1 MSVTTRTETVQKESD
16 QTVWKTVHRV
26 VFPTDGDMDT
36 LPLYVDFNSAQ
47 RVVAT
52 EIDATN
58 VSSNSSNSSNS
69 SVPVAVSPGA
79 QQRTD
84 FLEGRR
90 GLRLPAFQRISFGT
104 YFNAFPA
111 SYWRAH
117 TDVTDVRLTVET
129 EGKAT
134 VVVYRSTPRGTANRV
149 ESIPVA
155 DGAPVFIDL
164 PLANFGD
171 GGWYWFDLVAGS
183 TPVRLASAEWSVA
196 QPEGFVA
203 GSATIAVTTF
213 NRPDYCM
220 KHLATLAESPELL
233 ESVDRLLIT
242 DQGTQKVRDQP
253 GFEAAAA
260 RLGDK
265 FTLIEQGNLGGS
277 GGFARGM
284 HETVKD
290 GRSKYVL
297 LLDDD
302 VLIETEGI
310 LRALNFADF
319 TRTPTIVGGHMFSL
333 YERAVLHT
341 FGEEMNEY
349 RFIWGPVDNTEEG
362 HDFAA
367 SNLRTT
373 PWMHRR
379 IDVDFNGW
387 WMCLIPT
394 SVVREIGLAL
404 PVFIK
409 YDDAEFGIRAKAHG
423 YTTVTLPGAA
433 VWHMPWTEKDDTIDW
448 QAYFH
453 QRNRWVAG
461 LVYSPYKKGGFL
473 WRHSFLLDVKHLL
486 SMQYSAVDLRLD
498 ALEDVLRGP
507 DHLHSTILTKL
518 PEIRAR
524 RATYDDA
531 KSTKEVSIFPAVKRV
546 RPPRMGKKP
555 SAPRNIISA
564 LGAAASAGARQLRS
578 IRPGALEHPEAVVAA
593 MDARWW
599 RLSQLDSAIVSNSD
613 GSGAAWYKRQPAQFR
628 EMLSRS
634 IKLHQRLLSQWESL
648 SDQYSRAL
656 PEFTSP
662 EAWERTFQAASGDAE
677 NGIKKKQ

>member
-1 MSVTTRTETVQKESD
+1 MSVATKTEDTAATADGTS
-16 QTVWKTVHRV
+16 WRTVHRV
-26 VFPTDGDMDT
+26 VFPTDGDTDT
-36 LPLYVDFNSAQ
+36 LPLYVDFNAAQ
-47 RVVAT
+47 RVVVT
-52 EIDATN
+52 DVE
-58 VSSNSSNSSNS
+58 
-69 SVPVAVSPGA
+69 SVKDSAVPSAPAAVVPGA
-79 QQRTD
+79 HQRTD

-90 GLRLPAFQRISFGT
+90 QLYLPAFQRVSFGT

-117 TDVTDVRLTVET
+117 TDVTQVRLTVET
-129 EGKAT
+129 QGAAT
-134 VVVYRSTPRGTANRV
+134 VVIYRSTPRGSANRV
-149 ESIPVA
+149 ESIHVA
-155 DGAPVFIDL
+155 DGTPASTEL

-183 TPVRLASAEWSVA
+183 EPVRMTRAEWLVEE
-196 QPEGFVA
+196 PEDFVA
-203 GSATIAVTTF
+203 GTATIAVTTF
-213 NRPDYCM
+213 NRPDFCIR
-220 KHLATLAESPELL
+220 HLSTLAESPELL

-242 DQGTQKVRDQP
+242 DQGTRKVRDQD
-253 GFEAAAA
+253 GFKAAAA

-284 HETVKD
+284 HEAVKD

-310 LRALNFADF
+310 LRAVNFADF
-319 TRTPTIVGGHMFSL
+319 TRKPTLVGGHMFNL
-333 YERAVLHT
+333 YERAVLHS

-349 RFIWGPVDNTEEG
+349 RFIWGPADNTEEG

-379 IDVDFNGW
+379 VDVDFNGW
-387 WMCLIPT
+387 WMCMIPT

-409 YDDAEFGIRAKAHG
+409 YDDAEYGIRAKAHG

-507 DHLHSTILTKL
+507 EHLHPAILTKM

-524 RATYDDA
+524 RATFDDA
-531 KSTKEVSIFPAVKRV
+531 KATKEVSSFPAVKRV

-555 SAPRNIISA
+555 AAPGTIIGA
-564 LGAAASAGARQLRS
+564 LGAAASAGVRQLRS
-578 IRPGALEHPEAVVAA
+578 VRPGALEHPEAVVAA

-613 GSGAAWYKRQPAQFR
+613 GSGAAWYKREPAKFR
-628 EMLSRS
+628 DMLARS
-634 IKLHQRLLSQWESL
+634 IKLHKQLLAEWDSL
-648 SDQYSRAL
+648 SEQYSQAL
-656 PEFTSP
+656 PQFTSP
-662 EAWERTFQAASGDAE
+662 EAWEETFRAASTSPQNE
-677 NGIKKKQ
+677 TKKL